1 MLLSDGVTL
10 YAIEFTMMTSDS
22 DNTSDWHC
30 ISISKS
36 NILATNEFG
45 IIVMDALSK

>member
-1 MLLSDGVTL
+1 M
-10 YAIEFTMMTSDS
+10 ISDS

-36 NILATNEFG
+36 NTSVTSEMGVAMSDVLAING
-45 IIVMDALSK
+45 IQYRANQVN